1 MDNTLGKYEITTH
14 EYVPFWS
21 EAQVQLLTLKKRVAA
36 YLIMIN
42 INYLSSLKR
51 MVFFKYEILMVH
63 SEYEGLLALVQ
74 NRS

>member
-1 MDNTLGKYEITTH
+1 MDNTLGKYETSTH

-21 EAQVQLLTLKKRVAA
+21 EAQVQLLSLKKRVAA

-63 SEYEGLLALVQ
+63 AEYKGLFK
-74 NRS
+74 RIHG